1 MELKEVKFVHV
12 LLAMRHCHAD
22 NIIPHISIRNI
33 CQHGK
38 RDTSV
43 MTERVVGLGRTEKE
57 MKEEK
62 E

>member
-1 MELKEVKFVHV
+1 
-12 LLAMRHCHAD
+12 MRHCHAD
-22 NIIPHISIRNI
+22 NIIPHISIINI